1 MLYFLFLLV
10 LCFVCY
16 CMPFLRCWWI
26 RLQTGQGRLRLYHQT
41 WRQAPA
47 PFMLRLDLRDFQI
60 TEPKYPNVKVDQLCR
75 HVQVLPHHHTAG
87 ISTCLHIW
95 YVSRLQEHWQE
106 SLMDPRP
113 NPHYS
118 PETSVKAENLLMP
131 LFILFV
137 SFWCWE
143 IAIHGGSLWIPWQ
156 VTLLNFAITP
166 TGLEDRLL
174 YGFRAEKP
182 KTYMYTVNAKKNYK
196 LLVRIALMLSEA
208 SFLIYN
214 LRQDQMLGIVVAKE
228 RPDLEEQKSQL
239 VRRNEEINFCWL
251 RSSHLFFTV

>member
-1 MLYFLFLLV
+1 MLYFLFFLV

-16 CMPFLRCWWI
+16 CMPFLWCWWI

-60 TEPKYPNVKVDQLCR
+60 TDAKYPNVKVHQLCR

-87 ISTCLHIW
+87 TSTCLHIW

-118 PETSVKAENLLMP
+118 PETSVKAVFVN

-143 IAIHGGSLWIPWQ
+143 IAIHGGSLLIPWQ

-174 YGFRAEKP
+174 HCLRAEKP
-182 KTYMYTVNAKKNYK
+182 KTYNK
-196 LLVRIALMLSEA
+196 
-208 SFLIYN
+208 
-214 LRQDQMLGIVVAKE
+214 
-228 RPDLEEQKSQL
+228 
-239 VRRNEEINFCWL
+239 C
-251 RSSHLFFTV
+251 

>member
-1 MLYFLFLLV
+1 MDSVKPSAIATQTSFLKTSPQIEAWEYWIELGSCFGAHSSAAKGRLEHLISQKNITEYLLWFVMLYFLFFLV

-16 CMPFLRCWWI
+16 CMPFLWCWWI

-60 TEPKYPNVKVDQLCR
+60 TDAKYPNVKVHQLCR

-87 ISTCLHIW
+87 TSTCLHIW

-118 PETSVKAENLLMP
+118 PETSVKAI
-131 LFILFV
+131 F
-137 SFWCWE
+137 
-143 IAIHGGSLWIPWQ
+143 
-156 VTLLNFAITP
+156 
-166 TGLEDRLL
+166 
-174 YGFRAEKP
+174 
-182 KTYMYTVNAKKNYK
+182 VNAFIHFC
-196 LLVRIALMLSEA
+196 LFSWCC
-208 SFLIYN
+208 S
-214 LRQDQMLGIVVAKE
+214 D
-228 RPDLEEQKSQL
+228 PEQS
-239 VRRNEEINFCWL
+239 C
-251 RSSHLFFTV
+251 